1 MAYFDKWKLLNFPSV
16 FPPSQIDVK
25 RFGRSSDLG
34 PGLAGLFWKYFK
46 YLYVT
51 TLGDYLVKALF
62 NSISLQVILYI
73 YNTN

>member
-1 MAYFDKWKLLNFPSV
+1 MVYFVNGKLFNFLFV

-25 RFGRSSDLG
+25 KFGRYSDLG